1 MKKTD
6 PAVADVDLTN
16 CDREPIHQLGEIQPI
31 GFLIVLTADWI
42 ISNVSANAGEFLDVD
57 ERGLVGRPA
66 SDILTKQAIH
76 TLRNRLALLRGR
88 DALERV
94 FRMELQANG
103 TAFDVALHMS
113 GSRVIIEAEPST
125 EHDYGDATGT
135 VRGMISRLEQAPD
148 MPAFFNEGARQVR
161 ALTGFDRVMVYRFS
175 ADGSGEVVAES
186 AKGGIGS
193 FLGLHYPATD
203 IPKQARELYLRSLL
217 RVIADIDAEPVP
229 VEPATDEHGQPV
241 DLSLSVLRSVSR
253 IHIEYLRNMGVRASM
268 SISIVVDGALWGL
281 IACHH
286 YSPRCPSFERRSV
299 AELFAQMFAM
309 RIESRERTQV
319 VEYER
324 RARDISDQ
332 LLGAVASDES
342 LLNDPDWLSQ
352 ILTSAIPADG
362 VGVWIN
368 GNYAFSGL
376 TPDTGQFA
384 RIIQALNTTAAGRAY
399 ATDHIG
405 ALVPSLAD
413 AGSPVAGM
421 LAIPISRTP
430 RDYVVLFR
438 SEIIRS
444 VRWAGDPHKPVEYG
458 PNGPRLTPRQSFE
471 EWKETVVG
479 HSIPFTGSELR
490 VAETLRATLIE
501 VVLRLAD
508 EATAERREATG
519 RQELLI
525 AELNHRVRNI
535 LSLIRGLIRQSKP
548 AEGTTIEDFV
558 AVIDGRVHALARAHN
573 QITDDH
579 WGPAPVRNLLEAEA
593 AAFLTTQKDRLILK
607 GPPVMLN
614 PQAYSTLA
622 LVVHELVTNSV
633 KYGSLSVPSG
643 EAVAQWSVRDG
654 GDLDFCWQER
664 GGPEVWPPNRK
675 GFGTTIIEHSVPY
688 DLGGSAKIEYD
699 PKGVRAQ
706 FLVPARHVVPAS
718 ANSGAKVHLPGTPVA
733 EPQAV
738 SNLLRGKRVL
748 LVEDSLIIALDAEDL
763 LDRLGAKSV
772 NTESSAVGA
781 IAAIETERPD
791 VAILDINLGDH
802 DSVPIAN
809 RLDELQVPFIF
820 ATGYGE
826 QSQLPDRHRP
836 RPVLQKPYTL
846 ASLSRRL
853 GDLLETV

>member
-1 MKKTD
+1 M
-6 PAVADVDLTN
+6 
-16 CDREPIHQLGEIQPI
+16 
-31 GFLIVLTADWI
+31 
-42 ISNVSANAGEFLDVD
+42 
-57 ERGLVGRPA
+57 
-66 SDILTKQAIH
+66 
-76 TLRNRLALLRGR
+76 
-88 DALERV
+88 
-94 FRMELQANG
+94 
-103 TAFDVALHMS
+103 
-113 GSRVIIEAEPST
+113 
-125 EHDYGDATGT
+125 
-135 VRGMISRLEQAPD
+135 
-148 MPAFFNEGARQVR
+148 
-161 ALTGFDRVMVYRFS
+161 
-175 ADGSGEVVAES
+175 
-186 AKGGIGS
+186 
-193 FLGLHYPATD
+193 
-203 IPKQARELYLRSLL
+203 
-217 RVIADIDAEPVP
+217 
-229 VEPATDEHGQPV
+229 
-241 DLSLSVLRSVSR
+241 
-253 IHIEYLRNMGVRASM
+253 
-268 SISIVVDGALWGL
+268 
-281 IACHH
+281 
-286 YSPRCPSFERRSV
+286 
-299 AELFAQMFAM
+299 
-309 RIESRERTQV
+309 
-319 VEYER
+319 
-324 RARDISDQ
+324 
-332 LLGAVASDES
+332 
-342 LLNDPDWLSQ
+342 
-352 ILTSAIPADG
+352 
-362 VGVWIN
+362 
-368 GNYAFSGL
+368 
-376 TPDTGQFA
+376 
-384 RIIQALNTTAAGRAY
+384 
-399 ATDHIG
+399 
-405 ALVPSLAD
+405 
-413 AGSPVAGM
+413 
-421 LAIPISRTP
+421 
-430 RDYVVLFR
+430 
-438 SEIIRS
+438 
-444 VRWAGDPHKPVEYG
+444 
-458 PNGPRLTPRQSFE
+458 
-471 EWKETVVG
+471 
-479 HSIPFTGSELR
+479 
-490 VAETLRATLIE
+490 
-501 VVLRLAD
+501 
-508 EATAERREATG
+508 
-519 RQELLI
+519 I